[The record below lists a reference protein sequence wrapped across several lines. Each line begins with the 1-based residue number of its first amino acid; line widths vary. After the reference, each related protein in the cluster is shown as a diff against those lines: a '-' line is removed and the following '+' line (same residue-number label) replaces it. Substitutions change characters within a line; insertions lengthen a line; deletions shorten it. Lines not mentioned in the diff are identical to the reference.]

1 MTTGAAGG
9 RPATALDEVARVLS
23 GGHAF
28 LLPLHEAPD
37 GDTLGS
43 TLALALCL
51 ERAGK
56 SAVVA
61 SPDAVPPAYRFLPG
75 SDAVRGW
82 GDVGGGFDAAVFVD
96 CGDMDRAGGGDVRP
110 RCRVV
115 VNIDH
120 HPTNPRFG
128 DINLVDPG
136 AAAAGEIVAQ
146 ALDRLGWPIDPAV
159 ATCLYVALLTD
170 TGSFRYSNTTAAAL
184 RLAARLVDA
193 GASPTAI
200 AGAVYENQSPAHMGL
215 VGRAL
220 LALRVSPG
228 GRAAWMLL
236 GREDFL
242 AAGATEDDTEG
253 VVNYTRMIRG
263 VEVGLLLREDATGGV
278 RVSLRSRQTVD
289 VGLLAAE
296 FGGGG
301 HPRAAGVHLRAIT
314 LNEAESLVLARVL
327 AAVGEGAPGGAAGNA
342 AGDAAGGAPAGGR
355 DGR

>member
-9 RPATALDEVARVLS
+9 RPATAATALDEVAQVLS

-43 TLALALCL
+43 TLALAICL
-51 ERAGK
+51 ERTGK

-75 SDAVRGW
+75 SGAVRGW

-146 ALDRLGWPIDPAV
+146 ILDRLGWPVDPAV
-159 ATCLYVALLTD
+159 ATCLYVALMTD
-170 TGSFRYSNTTAAAL
+170 TGSFRYANTTAAAL

-193 GASPTAI
+193 GASPYDI
-200 AGAVYENQSPAHMGL
+200 AGAVYENQPPAHIGL

-220 LALRVSPG
+220 LSLRVSPS
-228 GRAAWMLL
+228 GRAAWMRL
-236 GREDFL
+236 GREDFA
-242 AAGATEDDTEG
+242 AAGASEDDTEG
-253 VVNYTRMIRG
+253 VVNYARMVRG
-263 VEVGLLLREDATGGV
+263 VEVGFLLREDARGGV

-289 VGLLAAE
+289 VGLLAAGL
-296 FGGGG
+296 GGGG
-301 HPRAAGVHLRAIT
+301 HPRAAGAHLHAIT
-314 LNEAESLVLARVL
+314 LDQAEALLLERVL
-327 AAVGEGAPGGAAGNA
+327 AAVGDG
-342 AGDAAGGAPAGGR
+342 AGDAAGDGAGDAPAGRR
-355 DGR
+355 DGP